1 MLVTQDDIYLARI
14 NLIGTYLFLM
24 SIWEISEIWRNTLK
38 DKTFLLKLILAF
50 AIIQSLAGCASLIFI
65 NSESGI
71 TAKTILQADL
81 RASAVSWITFGTHLL
96 SFVLVN
102 SFLYEKLWSRERE
115 VWKNL
120 VSSSKEKE
128 EIRSLLIERE
138 SLIASLVKSNKTIAT
153 GALSASIAHE
163 LNQPLGAL
171 LVNIQFLKSLTE
183 NGELNA
189 KTRDQLIET
198 LESDTKRAAR
208 IIKTLRA
215 IFSGDLSKLEKLYV
229 DNVIT
234 NITSLFTSE
243 LKRRGIELELKL
255 EPGLEMPI
263 LKNEFQQVLLN
274 LMNNSIEA
282 LSECSNLHP
291 KISIA
296 TYLAENKVVVEVSDN
311 GPGIPLE
318 KQAHLFKLPLNSS
331 KGSNMGLGL
340 WLCSHIIGRHG
351 GKLRFENAQGGGAR
365 FFLELP
371 TWEEHI
377 LLS

>member
-1 MLVTQDDIYLARI
+1 VLVTQDDIYLARI

-234 NITSLFTSE
+234 NIE
-243 LKRRGIELELKL
+243 L
-255 EPGLEMPI
+255 
-263 LKNEFQQVLLN
+263 
-274 LMNNSIEA
+274 
-282 LSECSNLHP
+282 
-291 KISIA
+291 
-296 TYLAENKVVVEVSDN
+296 T
-311 GPGIPLE
+311 
-318 KQAHLFKLPLNSS
+318 
-331 KGSNMGLGL
+331 
-340 WLCSHIIGRHG
+340 
-351 GKLRFENAQGGGAR
+351 
-365 FFLELP
+365 
-371 TWEEHI
+371 
-377 LLS
+377 